1 MSMDGRNRT
10 TIIDVD
16 TRYRDAILSLT
27 LDYQAQVLYWVY
39 GNDSNGS
46 LMLKCSNI
54 DGTNQ
59 QTILQ
64 LQNVCYDYHSYHLFY
79 HYSRGLSITVY
90 NETLFLSLSPTRELL
105 YYKKRMNGDTLLW
118 INNSAQVFCRFRNL
132 QLKAINQPSG

>member
-16 TRYRDAILSLT
+16 TYDAILSLT

-46 LMLKCSNI
+46 LIIKCSNI

-64 LQNVCYDYHSYHLFY
+64 LQNVYYDYYIYHPFH
-79 HYSRGLSITVY
+79 HYSLGLSITVY
-90 NETLFLSLSPTRELL
+90 NETLFLSLSSMSEL
-105 YYKKRMNGDTLLW
+105 YKIRTNGDTLLL
-118 INNSAQVFCRFRNL
+118 INNSAYQVFCTFRTL